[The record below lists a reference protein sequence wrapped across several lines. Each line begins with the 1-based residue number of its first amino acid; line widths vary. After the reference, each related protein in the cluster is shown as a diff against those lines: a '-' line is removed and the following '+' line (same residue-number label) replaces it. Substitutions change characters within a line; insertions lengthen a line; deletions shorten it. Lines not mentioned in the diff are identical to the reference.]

1 MDGRQFGCHPSKVL
15 DGRDIGQQ
23 IVVRRYSPGTRGP
36 KLEYMKFC
44 TRTILLALA
53 AACGSRPTGTV
64 TFGAAGPWTQAY
76 GQANKNGIQL
86 AVDEINAS
94 PEWQKGRKLEI
105 VFADDSGNG
114 VRASEVAQNFV
125 DSAAIVAVVGH
136 VNSGAMVSA
145 AHVYDKHLAAVATTA
160 TSPSLT
166 GISPWAFRVIPSDS
180 ANGMR
185 IAQFANKLGRKRAAV
200 LYENNSYGRGLA
212 DNFRKSFA
220 GQIIS
225 LDAIGEGS
233 EQSFEPFVSWFKTEK
248 PDVVF
253 VAGTDASGTAFLKEA
268 RRQGL
273 SADLVGGDGWQTLA
287 PSPLADGIYVGAPFS
302 AQDKRPE
309 VQAFVAAYEKKYNAS
324 PDGNAALAYDATM
337 LLAHAVEKVGADRI
351 KIRDYLAGLT
361 EATAY
366 RGITGTIRFRPDGD
380 PIGKG
385 IVMTRV
391 KNGAMQVETGQ

>member
-1 MDGRQFGCHPSKVL
+1 M
-15 DGRDIGQQ
+15 
-23 IVVRRYSPGTRGP
+23 
-36 KLEYMKFC
+36 KLC
-44 TRTILLALA
+44 TPAIPLLAGLV
-53 AACGSRPTGTV
+53 ACSHGTTGTV

-94 PEWQKGRKLEI
+94 PEWRKGRKLEI

-114 VRASEVAQNFV
+114 VRASEVAQYFV
-125 DSAAIVAVVGH
+125 DSSRIVAVVGH

-160 TSPSLT
+160 TSPTLT

-200 LYENNSYGRGLA
+200 LYENNPYGRGLA
-212 DNFRKSFA
+212 ENFRKSFA
-220 GQIIS
+220 GEIIS
-225 LDAIGEGS
+225 LDAIGEGAD
-233 EQSFEPFVSWFKTEK
+233 QSLEPFVSWYKREH

-253 VAGTDASGTAFLKEA
+253 VAGTDASGSAFLKEA

-287 PSPLADGIYVGAPFS
+287 PLPLAEGIYVGAPFS
-302 AQDKRPE
+302 AQDPRPE
-309 VQAFVAAYEKKYNAS
+309 VRAFVSAYEKKFNAS

-337 LLAHAVEKVGADRI
+337 LLARAVEKVGADRAR
-351 KIRDYLAGLT
+351 IRDYLAGLT

-366 RGITGTIRFRPDGD
+366 HGVTGTIRFRGDGD
-380 PIGKG
+380 PVGKG

-391 KNGAMQVETGQ
+391 RSGAMQVESGQ